1 MHVVTQGEGT
11 CTYILLQ
18 AVFLVLLKSVTPLL
32 LVYPRLKELLE
43 HPREVLAARGTLEA
57 VC

>member
-1 MHVVTQGEGT
+1 MYIITLGELS
-11 CTYILLQ
+11 ILIF

-32 LVYPRLKELLE
+32 LVYQGLKELLE
-43 HPREVLAARGTLEA
+43 SPREVLAARGTLEA

>member
-1 MHVVTQGEGT
+1 MYIITLGELS
-11 CTYILLQ
+11 ILIF

-32 LVYPRLKELLE
+32 LVYRGLKELLE
-43 HPREVLAARGTLEA
+43 YPREVLAARGTLEA